1 MDSITLLYAI
11 FILLASTFTVIMA
24 IKAFLT
30 KDLISHL
37 KTSKFRK
44 DKLYQHKSG
53 TIAFMKT
60 ILLAYIV
67 TALYF
72 TLIPGIMDLPRIFT
86 GNFEIDI
93 CTVQESYEYK
103 KDLWVHLMT
112 DDGEKLN
119 LMVLDSSY
127 KQGEKYLVYYL
138 PNMKY
143 GTLVAVQ

>member
-1 MDSITLLYAI
+1 
-11 FILLASTFTVIMA
+11 
-24 IKAFLT
+24 
-30 KDLISHL
+30 
-37 KTSKFRK
+37 
-44 DKLYQHKSG
+44 
-53 TIAFMKT
+53 
-60 ILLAYIV
+60 
-67 TALYF
+67 
-72 TLIPGIMDLPRIFT
+72 MDLPRIFT

-103 KDLWVHLMT
+103 KDLWVSLMT

>member
-1 MDSITLLYAI
+1 
-11 FILLASTFTVIMA
+11 VIIA
-24 IKAFLT
+24 IKTFLT

-44 DKLYQHKSG
+44 DKLYQHKSCI
-53 TIAFMKT
+53 TVFMKT
-60 ILLAYIV
+60 ILLAYIA
-67 TALYF
+67 TASYF
-72 TLIPGIMDLPRIFT
+72 ILIPGVIDLPRIFT
-86 GNFEIDI
+86 GNFKIDI
-93 CTVQESYEYK
+93 CTTQESYEYK

-119 LMVLDSSY
+119 LMVLDRSY

-143 GTLVAVQ
+143 GTLVAM